1 MSNYYDPY
9 SYGAPSVPGVVVTPG
24 SPPAGGAAINMPYRQ
39 QMGGQGDLP
48 PFMRVPVWPPQ
59 ILLSTNR
66 AVGHQTRD
74 YGAGILNIAANT
86 PAVTSIQFDI
96 PVIIF
101 ALTASV
107 TTTDNSALPV
117 GKDPL
122 SLFTIQL
129 QHSNGEQLTAG
140 GARLGQA
147 IVGTAER
154 PRLVGGNG
162 YVFNQ
167 GSSLIMEITPFIA
180 NLRIDVVCQVIEE
193 RGPTNLT
200 GR

>member
-1 MSNYYDPY
+1 
-9 SYGAPSVPGVVVTPG
+9 
-24 SPPAGGAAINMPYRQ
+24 MPYRQ

-48 PFMRVPVWPPQ
+48 PFMRVPIWPPQ
-59 ILLSTNR
+59 VLLSTNR

-74 YGAGILNIAANT
+74 YGAGILNIAANLPT
-86 PAVTSIQFDI
+86 NQSIQFDI

-101 ALTASV
+101 AMTASV
-107 TTTDNSALPV
+107 TTTDNSALAV

-122 SLFTIQL
+122 SLFTLLL

-140 GARLGQA
+140 GARLGGA
-147 IVGTAER
+147 IVGTAQR

-167 GSSLIMEITPFIA
+167 GSSLIMTITPLIA
-180 NLRIDVVCQVIEE
+180 NLRIDIVCQCIEE
-193 RGPTNLT
+193 RGPTNIT